1 MSNIAQSWGRSALGA
16 LQSQGFS
23 GSLRT
28 DYFSSDK
35 ALTDETDLFGIS
47 AQAKVLPTF
56 TDNLD
61 GKLEVRLSD
70 FDVVGGHETDATLL
84 EAYLS
89 LHNTIGQVR
98 LGKQIVA
105 WGRADRINPT
115 DNLTPRDFTVLL
127 PFEEDQRFGTYALML
142 DTYLSDDLTLEV
154 FTTPFFEP
162 SIIPFSR
169 DEAIVVD
176 IRPAHRLSNSE
187 VAIKLDKS
195 GGQVDWSLSYFHGYS
210 LFPDIR
216 LQGFADR
223 SPIVEFRYHQMDVLG
238 ADIATN
244 FGRYGFRAEAAYFHA
259 ADRDGTDPTIKNPY
273 LFYVVGVDR
282 TFYEHLN
289 VNVQL
294 FGRHVR
300 HFTSLET
307 IADPVQHEVA
317 VVNAIVNGQQDEFS
331 NGASM
336 RVSNRWLNDTLEAEL
351 LGILDFTRSNTY
363 LRPLLTYALTDD
375 IRCSL
380 GGELYLGADN
390 TFFGRLKENSG
401 LFFELRYSF

>member
-1 MSNIAQSWGRSALGA
+1 MSNIAQSWGRSVLGA
-16 LQSQGFS
+16 LQSQGFM

-98 LGKQIVA
+98 LGKQIVP

-127 PFEEDQRFGTYALML
+127 PFEEDQRFGTYALTL
-142 DTYLSDDLTLEV
+142 DAYLSDDLTLEV

-176 IRPAHRLSNSE
+176 ILPAHRLSNSE

-195 GGQVDWSLSYFHGYS
+195 GGQVDWSLSYFHGYG

-216 LQGFADR
+216 LQGFTDR
-223 SPIVEFRYHQMDVLG
+223 PIVEFRYHQMDVFG

-244 FGRYGFRAEAAYFHA
+244 LGRYGFRAEAAYFHT

-273 LFYVVGVDR
+273 LFYIVGVDR
-282 TFYEHLN
+282 TFYEHLYIN
-289 VNVQL
+289 LQL
-294 FGRHVR
+294 FGRYVR

-307 IADPVQHEVA
+307 IPDPVQRGVA
-317 VVNAIVNGQQDEFS
+317 VANAIVNSQQDEFS
-331 NGASM
+331 YGASL

-351 LGILDFTRSNTY
+351 LGVLDFTRSNAY
-363 LRPLLTYALTDD
+363 LRPLLTYAFTDD
-375 IRCSL
+375 IRGSL

-390 TFFGRLKENSG
+390 TFFGRLTENSG
-401 LFFELRYSF
+401 IFFELRYSF